1 MHLKL
6 LPIVILFALLMGSC
20 SSQEAKKHDP
30 PPVKVAAAK
39 VDRGD
44 IDLPL
49 ILTGNLTYNAD
60 ARLSARVAA
69 QVTSL
74 HVRDGQVVKKDQL
87 LLSLDESEIQDT
99 ANAAMEDLK
108 KHQAR
113 CDFLKTEWDK
123 NVGLFKTGAISQ
135 IQYDQKHSAYRNAL
149 AQVDA
154 DKALLAKAKQDL
166 IWTKVK
172 SPITGVLSVRYVD
185 IGDWVAKGKKLFQIS
200 DFDPIYLKAFL
211 ADRDVARLRFKEACP
226 EAIETDVTVDAYPE
240 KTFKGR
246 ITYVGPAADRGGVFE
261 VRAYMDNPK
270 MLLREGMFA
279 RARVVPE
286 RLKGVLR
293 IPLTALTD
301 KVRPNEDNTV
311 FVVEKDSRVRLRR
324 IQIGANDARYV
335 QVRKG
340 LKQGDIVVV
349 YGKEIL
355 STGVRVELTDMVR
368 PKAP

>member
-1 MHLKL
+1 MSL
-6 LPIVILFALLMGSC
+6 ALLIGSC
-20 SSQEAKKHDP
+20 SPQEGKKHEP

-39 VDRGD
+39 VERGD
-44 IDLPL
+44 IELPL
-49 ILTGNLTYNAD
+49 LLTGNLTYNAD
-60 ARLSARVAA
+60 AVIAARVAA
-69 QVTSL
+69 QVTSRD
-74 HVRDGQVVKKDQL
+74 VRDGQIVTKGQL
-87 LLSLDESEIQDT
+87 LVRLDETEIKDVS
-99 ANAAMEDLK
+99 NAAMEDLK

-113 CDFLKTEWDK
+113 CDYLKTEWEK
-123 NVGLFKTGAISQ
+123 NRVLFKTGAISE
-135 IQYDQKHSAYRNAL
+135 IQYDQKHSTYRNAL
-149 AQVDA
+149 AQVEA

-172 SPITGVLSVRYVD
+172 SPIHGVLSQRYVE
-185 IGDWVAKGKKLFQIS
+185 IGDWVAKGQKLFEIS

-226 EAIETDVTVDAYPE
+226 EAIETDVTVDAYPK

-246 ITYVGPAADRGGVFE
+246 ITYVGPAADRGRVFE
-261 VRAYMDNPK
+261 VRAYMDNPN
-270 MLLREGMFA
+270 MLLREGMYA

-293 IPLTALTD
+293 IPLTALND
-301 KVRPNEDNTV
+301 KIRPNEDNTV
-311 FVVEKDSRVRLRR
+311 FVVQKDSRVRLRR
-324 IQIGANDARYV
+324 IAIGANDARYV

-340 LKQGDIVVV
+340 LKEGDVVVV

-355 STGVRVELTDMVR
+355 STGVRVDLTDMVR